1 MEASCISI
9 IVMENDRWIFTF
21 FVSVWFYLEYAE
33 RGQSSSY
40 QYYKKFCY
48 AYVLV
53 LHLSYKIY
61 MPSIFYFRF

>member
-1 MEASCISI
+1 VTLKREDESMEASCISI

-40 QYYKKFCY
+40 
-48 AYVLV
+48 
-53 LHLSYKIY
+53 
-61 MPSIFYFRF
+61 